1 MSLILG
7 TEQFHEGINLV
18 IPDDLGDELDLC
30 MGVIAMVVRLLS
42 GVMNYPPKRT
52 ILKNILT
59 EQPVSA
65 YNNI

>member
-1 MSLILG
+1 M
-7 TEQFHEGINLV
+7 V
-18 IPDDLGDELDLC
+18 IRDDLGDELDLC